1 MTHLDYLHLKL
12 AELHGETAARI
23 ARLTPPLA
31 ACVRTSAAVKKA
43 ILDRDANALFLPLF
57 ERGVLVKANADRAIA
72 EGRTIV
78 IEAQEIDSFYINFAA
93 LLPPDPAIEAQ
104 ENSTYIDSEAM
115 LPIDAAVRVS
125 EVSALEDE
133 DGEIT
138 LRSEEAAEFFARS
151 GIAPYLDP
159 IGTLRN
165 ALLIRLPSIKARA
178 MVNALK
184 LDGVAITNGEACTA
198 GLGVPS
204 TIVQSY
210 GFSEEESREAISLS
224 WHPASDRG
232 TIFAAFDKLLFRYNQ
247 IKQLS

>member
-125 EVSALEDE
+125 EVSALG
-133 DGEIT
+133 GEIA

-165 ALLIRLPSIKARA
+165 ALLIRLSGIKARA